1 MTSIKP
7 REKKEDRY
15 SLHHICPKSRLW
27 ANTPSNLEYLKD
39 NFHRSLHTLFQN
51 QMIAEQLIT
60 TVNISAKA
68 LRDDVRERLLETL
81 NQKNIHDPYEW
92 YVEDAII

>member
-1 MTSIKP
+1 MWKH
-7 REKKEDRY
+7 KEDKC
-15 SLHHICPKSRLW
+15 SLHHICPRSRNW
-27 ANTPSNLEYLKD
+27 SNDQCNLELLKD
-39 NFHRSLHTLFQN
+39 NYHRAIHTLFQN

-81 NQKNIHDPYEW
+81 DKKNIYNPYER
-92 YVEDAII
+92 YREDAIK